1 MDLQYYIK
9 YIVSW
14 IYHNIINTDVTL
26 SIVRILI
33 IIGLVSLLVYGQYAL
48 FTLLCIVVVCAEVFM
63 GSTLFSLNGAVA
75 AAAATATATDSRA
88 STLSH
93 HTVDKD
99 ELTTGVTLTREGF
112 SIGMP
117 KIVKG
122 DDSGK
127 YYQRSNKFIEED
139 SRDFSEKYFT
149 SKQCSIGSGGGSIT
163 MFGDNELIGGRE
175 IKLETI
181 YDFPGKWTPNDSSG
195 NSAKRYTYFKDCV
208 YDPIQR
214 NDFRPVKK
222 EMYAKINQSIIDI
235 PKCLARFNIEVL
247 FNTRS
252 DVTADISKSVTLSD
266 KKDGSNVAEIASVSV
281 INGEDNAAKLA
292 NIQPLNGGIIGDNA
306 NEATYTALMKDTNAA
321 TSGIYE
327 APGSRDYRKQIA
339 RSVYGKVFEYRKRID
354 VILSEMVKQT
364 KENTAN
370 LYTVRVSEDI
380 IRELRRMLAY
390 LALIEQSNNVITFE
404 QLPKNMLKD
413 KITNVVAGAGPD
425 LSQGMLEP
433 LPSDTKETISGA
445 YNIFGI
451 PLEDNTYNMKDE
463 QRYLYGITYYFDKTG
478 SDTSLYTR
486 R

>member
-33 IIGLVSLLVYGQYAL
+33 IIGLVSLLVYGQYTL

-63 GSTLFSLNGAVA
+63 GSTLFSLNGAAAAVA
-75 AAAATATATDSRA
+75 AATDSRA

-99 ELTTGVTLTREGF
+99 ELTTGVALTREGF
-112 SIGMP
+112 SIGLP

-149 SKQCSIGSGGGSIT
+149 SKQCSIGSGVGSIT
-163 MFGDNELIGGRE
+163 MFGDNQIIGSRRD
-175 IKLETI
+175 LI
-181 YDFPGKWTPNDSSG
+181 YDYQGKWTPNDSG
-195 NSAKRYTYFKDCV
+195 GDSAKRYTYFKDCV
-208 YDPIQR
+208 YDTIQR
-214 NDFRPVKK
+214 NDFRLLKK
-222 EMYAKINQSIIDI
+222 EMYAKINESIIDI
-235 PKCLARFNIEVL
+235 PKCLARFNIGIL
-247 FNTRS
+247 FKTRS
-252 DVTADISKSVTLSD
+252 DMTADISTQVTLSD

-292 NIQPLNGGIIGDNA
+292 NIQPLNGGSIGDNA
-306 NEATYTALMKDTNAA
+306 NEATYTALMNETNVS

-364 KENTAN
+364 KQNKAN
-370 LYTVRVSEDI
+370 LYTVRVSEDL

-390 LALIEQSNNVITFE
+390 LALVEQSNNVITFE
-404 QLPKNMLKD
+404 QSPNNMLKD

-425 LSQGMLEP
+425 PSQDMLDP
-433 LPSDTKETISGA
+433 LPFDTKETISGA

-463 QRYLYGITYYFDKTG
+463 QRYLYGITYYFDKSG
-478 SDTSLYTR
+478 SDTPVYTR